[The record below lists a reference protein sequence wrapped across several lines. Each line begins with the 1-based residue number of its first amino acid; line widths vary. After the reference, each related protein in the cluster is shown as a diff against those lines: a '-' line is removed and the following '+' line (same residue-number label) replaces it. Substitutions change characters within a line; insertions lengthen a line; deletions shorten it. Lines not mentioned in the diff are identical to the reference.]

1 MIAKRFETILLGLAA
16 TLLLALM
23 AVTGID
29 VVGRYLL
36 NAPLSG
42 AFEMTELMLGALVF
56 VALPLVSRAGAHV
69 EVDLLVGALPR
80 AVQKAL
86 GLFAATVSALVL
98 CWFACTLFG
107 LMLDQWHEG
116 ARSVSLGVPLAP
128 FSALGGVACLASAL
142 FGLLRE
148 FSHD

>member
-1 MIAKRFETILLGLAA
+1 MIARRLEAILLGLAA

-42 AFEMTELMLGALVF
+42 AFEMTELLLGALVF

-69 EVDLLVGALPR
+69 EVDLLAHALPSGLQR
-80 AVQKAL
+80 AT
-86 GLFAATVSALVL
+86 GLFAAAVSALVL
-98 CWFACTLFG
+98 CWFAWTLFG
-107 LMLDQWHEG
+107 LMINQWHEG

-128 FSALGGVACLASAL
+128 FAALGALACLASAL

-148 FSHD
+148 FLHD

>member
-1 MIAKRFETILLGLAA
+1 MIARRLETILLGLAA
-16 TLLLALM
+16 TLLLGLM

-42 AFEMTELMLGALVF
+42 AFEMTELLLGALVF

-69 EVDLLVGALPR
+69 EVDLLVHALPP
-80 AVQKAL
+80 
-86 GLFAATVSALVL
+86 GLQRSTGLLAAAVSALVL
-98 CWFACTLFG
+98 CWFAWTLFG
-107 LMLDQWHEG
+107 LMINQWHEG

-128 FSALGGVACLASAL
+128 FAALGTLACLASAL

-148 FSHD
+148 FLHD

>member
-1 MIAKRFETILLGLAA
+1 MIARRLETILLGLAA

-42 AFEMTELMLGALVF
+42 AFELTELMLGALVF

-69 EVDLLVGALPR
+69 EVDLLVDAMPR
-80 AVQKAL
+80 PVRKAL
-86 GLFAATVSALVL
+86 GVFAAVVSAAVL
-98 CWFACTLFG
+98 CWFAWTLFG
-107 LMLDQWHEG
+107 MMIDQWHEG

-128 FSALGGVACLASAL
+128 FAALGALACLASAI
-142 FGLLRE
+142 FGLMRE
-148 FSHD
+148 LSHD